1 MMHYSLPRL
10 YVLVVSV
17 LVGLNACSTVRQT
30 TTSTTATST
39 SNTSPAIS
47 AETSARARTILKEAG
62 LRMSADSTRAYTY
75 DPPGSLNTNDKPVEF
90 QKKRTFAFPTAG
102 ISFSNEFDGA
112 RLNDVRMVDDST
124 FIGVLAP
131 ENAPVNYSA
140 WYAFKV
146 WSAKAPTKASAKTI
160 RLTLTYLEAR
170 HRYVPK
176 LSRKPSADWHSWKAI
191 DSAAYKVH
199 YDSAGRETTSATLR
213 LAVSA
218 DTLWVSGHE
227 LFTSNDF
234 EAWSANLAKL
244 PFVKKSVLGTSS
256 LGKPLIRLDIAEAAP
271 SAPCVVIVSRQHPPE
286 HTGTLALLPFVETLA
301 GDTPLA
307 KEFRQKFRV
316 FIAPC
321 MNPDGVDGG
330 HWRHN
335 AHGVDLNRDWNNFN
349 QPEPRSVRDALLK
362 MRDSLKT
369 RFVFGVDFHTT
380 QHDIFYTVSNP
391 PMNTAAD
398 SAEYMRNP
406 AYKQYNTASQER
418 SKFVE
423 TWLERTQA
431 LFPTYQVTISDSP
444 RTPNGAT
451 SGRWFDR
458 ELLAPSLTYEVGDET
473 DRELIQQIG
482 VGSAKVLMEMLL
494 KQ

>member
-1 MMHYSLPRL
+1 MR
-10 YVLVVSV
+10 
-17 LVGLNACSTVRQT
+17 
-30 TTSTTATST
+30 
-39 SNTSPAIS
+39 
-47 AETSARARTILKEAG
+47 EAG
-62 LRMSADSTRAYTY
+62 LRLSSDSSKAYSY
-75 DPPGSLNTNDKPVEF
+75 DPPGSLNTTDKVIEF
-90 QKKRTFAFPTAG
+90 QQKRTFAFESAG
-102 ISFSNEFDGA
+102 VFLSNEFEGA

-131 ENAPVNYSA
+131 ENAPVNFSA
-140 WYAFKV
+140 WYAFKA
-146 WSAKAPTKASAKTI
+146 WSKEPSKTI
-160 RLTLTYLEAR
+160 RLTLTYKEAR

-176 LSRKPSADWHSWKAI
+176 LSRKPSGDWRSWSPI
-191 DSAAYKVH
+191 DSASYKVH

-213 LAVSA
+213 LSLKP

-227 LFTSNDF
+227 LFTSSNF

-244 PFVKKSVLGTSS
+244 PFVKKSTLGKSS
-256 LGKPLIRLDIAEAAP
+256 LGKPLIRLDISEAP
-271 SAPCVVIVSRQHPPE
+271 PEAPCVVIVSRQHPPE
-286 HTGTLALLPFVETLA
+286 LTGTFALLPFVETLS

-307 KEFRQKFRV
+307 REFRQKFRV
-316 FIAPC
+316 FVAPC
-321 MNPDGVDGG
+321 MNPDGVDAG

-349 QPEPRSVRDALLK
+349 QPEPRQVRDALLK

-369 RFVFGVDFHTT
+369 KFVFGVDFHTT
-380 QHDIFYTVSNP
+380 QHDVFYTVSNP
-391 PMNTAAD
+391 PTNTARD
-398 SAEYMRNP
+398 SAEYAQNP
-406 AYKQYNTASQER
+406 AFKQFDNNATLR

-423 TWLERTQA
+423 MWLERTQA
-431 LFPTYQVTISDSP
+431 LFPKYQVNISDSP

-458 ELLAPSLTYEVGDET
+458 ELLAPSVTYEAGDET
-473 DRELIQQIG
+473 DRELIRQIG

>member
-1 MMHYSLPRL
+1 MMNHSLLRL
-10 YVLVVSV
+10 FVLMMAAVAALS
-17 LVGLNACSTVRQT
+17 ACSTVRQT
-30 TTSTTATST
+30 TSSSSESTRT
-39 SNTSPAIS
+39 IS
-47 AETSARARTILKEAG
+47 AETSAKARTILKEAG
-62 LRMSADSTRAYTY
+62 LRMSADSTRAYSY

-90 QKKRTFAFPTAG
+90 QKKRTFAFASAG
-102 ISFSNEFDGA
+102 VYFSNEFDGA
-112 RLNDVRMVDDST
+112 RLNDMQMVNDST
-124 FIGVLAP
+124 FIAVLAP

-140 WYAFKV
+140 WYGFKA
-146 WSAKAPTKASAKTI
+146 WTNSPSAKTI
-160 RLTLTYLEAR
+160 RLTLTYREAR
-170 HRYVPK
+170 HRYIPK
-176 LSRKPSADWHSWKAI
+176 LSRKPSADWHSWSPI
-191 DSAAYKVH
+191 DAASYKVH
-199 YDSAGRETTSATLR
+199 YDSAGRETTSATLQLTLNR
-213 LAVSA
+213 

-227 LFTSNDF
+227 LFTSSDF

-244 PFVKKSVLGTSS
+244 PFVKKSTLGKSS
-256 LGKPLIRLDIAEAAP
+256 QGKPLVRLDIAEAAP
-271 SAPCVVIVSRQHPPE
+271 GAPCVVIVSRQHPPE

-316 FIAPC
+316 FVAPC

-335 AHGVDLNRDWNNFN
+335 AHGVDLNRDWLNFN
-349 QPEPRSVRDALLK
+349 QPEPRAVRDALLK
-362 MRDSLKT
+362 MRDSLQT

-398 SAEYMRNP
+398 SAEYARNP
-406 AYKQYNTASQER
+406 AYKQYNAAATER

-431 LFPTYQVTISDSP
+431 LFPAYQVTISDSP

-458 ELLAPSLTYEVGDET
+458 ELLAPALTYEVGDET
-473 DRELIQQIG
+473 DRELIRQIG

-494 KQ
+494 KK